1 MQSNKKAASYYF
13 STSIPTP
20 PVLSFDLNIY
30 SLQKKDITYYE
41 VTIFLHFTQY
51 SAKYQLYRSNLFQI
65 YKIIFHNTLFQY
77 SKSKNFKKEC
87 RQSFSDCLHSF
98 LWNSFQRQKTINC
111 TFLEVGNT
119 DMITRFLL
127 KNKGI
132 SFLPEYVVHDYLK
145 DGQLTILD
153 TGCNEII
160 MQSQLVYHRNKYVTP
175 QINLFIGFRSI
186 RAEKHS
192 KESLLCQSLLSA

>member
-20 PVLSFDLNIY
+20 PF
-30 SLQKKDITYYE
+30 SLLTSISIPYRKKYITYYK

-51 SAKYQLYRSNLFQI
+51 SAKYQLYGSNLFRI
-65 YKIIFHNTLFQY
+65 YKIILHNTLFQY
-77 SKSKNFKKEC
+77 SKYK
-87 RQSFSDCLHSF
+87 
-98 LWNSFQRQKTINC
+98 NC

-160 MQSQLVYHRNKYVTP
+160 M
-175 QINLFIGFRSI
+175 
-186 RAEKHS
+186 
-192 KESLLCQSLLSA
+192 